1 MVERAV
7 ANTKNHKQI
16 FSFDGENEDNSW
28 TGHAH
33 EKHDNITGPYHVSF
47 ETAIEFH
54 ERQLRVS
61 VDAKDRAGEGREYCN
76 LGKIH
81 HSFGNFERATEYQK
95 KHLNIAKELGDRA
108 SEGCAYSDLGNA
120 FLNLGDFKRAI

>member
-1 MVERAV
+1 MVVRAV

-33 EKHDNITGPYHVSF
+33 EKHDINGPYHVSF

-54 ERQLRVS
+54 EQLLRIS
-61 VDAKDRAGEGREYCN
+61 VDAMDRAGEGREYCN

-81 HSFGNFERATEYQK
+81 HSFGNFERATEYQN
-95 KHLNIAKELGDRA
+95 LTSPRNWATELVKDA
-108 SEGCAYSDLGNA
+108 HT
-120 FLNLGDFKRAI
+120 AIWETLFEILVTLSVL

>member
-16 FSFDGENEDNSW
+16 ISFDGENEDNSW
-28 TGHAH
+28 TGHTH
-33 EKHDNITGPYHVSF
+33 EKHDITGPYHVSF

-54 ERQLRVS
+54 EQQLRIS
-61 VDAKDRAGEGREYCN
+61 VDAMDRAGEGREYCN

-81 HSFGNFERATEYQK
+81 HSFGNFDKPQSTRESTLTSPRNWATELLK
-95 KHLNIAKELGDRA
+95 DARIAIWETLFEILVTL
-108 SEGCAYSDLGNA
+108 SVQ
-120 FLNLGDFKRAI
+120 